1 MPNSKKM
8 RRAGKMRRKTRQR
21 GGDNAGA
28 SMAMPPEL
36 AKMMGMSGGDPDA
49 SMPMPPELAKMM
61 GMSGGDALSNA
72 ASALNI
78 AASAAQRSDYMTAN
92 AGIKSKKVFADD
104 LFSIS
109 GAKTDASSAR
119 KNALA
124 AADTASA
131 AKKEA
136 SAAVDSLA
144 AVKAELAAA
153 KSAGTGTTVCPSVS
167 GITPP
172 KGGNVYTFSI
182 KGGVE
187 FNPAKG
193 PVKITNGPPELGEIM
208 WMPGGTSENQPV
220 FIMISNGTVK
230 DSQPTWKAG
239 KKILDVRMSISCDL
253 SLPVPQQLQRLTDP
267 NLPKY
272 VSMMSMSAP
281 NGKPWSKENPQ
292 PPWVLKLAPSG
303 TTLDGITA
311 LPGATG
317 DVSKAM
323 TGGAFQINMPG
334 FIINVPGTTVTF
346 TVVTA
351 D

>member
-21 GGDNAGA
+21 GGQNADA
-28 SMAMPPEL
+28 SMAVPPEL

-49 SMPMPPELAKMM
+49 SMAMPPELAKMM

-72 ASALNI
+72 KEALNI

-92 AGIKSKKVFADD
+92 AGLKSKKVFADD

-119 KNALA
+119 KNTSVAMDA
-124 AADTASA
+124 ASA
-131 AKKEA
+131 AKREA
-136 SAAVDSLA
+136 SAAADSLA
-144 AVKAELAAA
+144 TAKADLAAA
-153 KSAGTGTTVCPSVS
+153 KSASTKVCPSVS

-172 KGGNVYTFSI
+172 KGGNVHTFSI

-187 FNPAKG
+187 FNPSKG
-193 PVKITNGPPELGEIM
+193 PVKVTNGPPELGEIM
-208 WMPGGTSENQPV
+208 WMPGGTDENKPV
-220 FIMISNGTVK
+220 FIMITNGTVK

-239 KKILDVRMSISCDL
+239 KKILDVRMSISSDL
-253 SLPVPQQLQRLTDP
+253 SLPVPQQIQRLVDP

-272 VSMMSMSAP
+272 ISMMSMSAP
-281 NGKPWSKENPQ
+281 NGKPWSKENP
-292 PPWVLKLAPSG
+292 PPPSSMKLAPSG
-303 TTLDGITA
+303 TTLDGMTA

-317 DVSKAM
+317 DASKAM